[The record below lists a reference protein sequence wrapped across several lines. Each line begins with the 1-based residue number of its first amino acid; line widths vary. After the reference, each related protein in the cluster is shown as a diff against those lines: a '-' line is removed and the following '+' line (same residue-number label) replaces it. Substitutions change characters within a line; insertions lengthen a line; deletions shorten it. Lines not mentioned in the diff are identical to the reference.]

1 MEILNTIL
9 IVIALLVAILIF
21 GKVKNHFKPTEIE
34 MHDNEGEKKIVS
46 HNSLAEGRIQF
57 QMLPATQ
64 NVDDVKLVEIKDKG
78 VISHFTNL
86 VPESLKVLANVD
98 SAKQYKNV
106 VKTGGE
112 LYQAIIP
119 KGAVL
124 DKSRAMAGA
133 SRGTFRTARNIKG
146 HANWVP
152 VKSNVGNMAR
162 VNVANAAM
170 GLGAMVVG
178 QYYMEQINA
187 ELRDINDGITKV
199 ADFQDN
205 EYRSKVFALVTQ
217 VQKTAHFQIDILE
230 NEELK
235 IRELSNLDNREQMCI
250 ELLGQANLTIDGFS
264 KKQKLNF
271 EQYEKVLIETQKWI
285 VYQNTLLDVLFKI
298 ADLNHVLNLG
308 SVSREICNTLPIKYS
323 KQVKEVQERL
333 KEWHS
338 IQIKDIGIDVEKN
351 RRKRVKLN
359 KVIYKLP
366 GLVNENYNFKH
377 VSSKT
382 VSIIANQIAEDE
394 NVHKI
399 DKSDLFQQDV
409 KVIAKEGKLYY
420 LPEE

>member
-1 MEILNTIL
+1 M
-9 IVIALLVAILIF
+9 
-21 GKVKNHFKPTEIE
+21 
-34 MHDNEGEKKIVS
+34 IVS

-64 NVDDVKLVEIKDKG
+64 NVDDARLVEIKDKR

-86 VPESLKVLANVD
+86 VPESLRVLANAD

-133 SRGTFRTARNIKG
+133 SRGTFRSARNIKG

-152 VKSNVGNMAR
+152 TKSNVGKMAQ

-170 GLGAMVVG
+170 GVGAMVVG
-178 QYYMEQINA
+178 QYYMEQINT
-187 ELRDINDGITKV
+187 ELRETNDGITKV

-271 EQYEKVLIETQKWI
+271 EQYEKELIEIQKWI
-285 VYQNTLLDVLFKI
+285 VYQNTLLDVLCKI
-298 ADLNHVLNLG
+298 ADLNHALNLG
-308 SVSREICNTLPIKYS
+308 SISREICNTLPIKYS
-323 KQVKEVQERL
+323 KQVKEAQERL

-338 IQIKDIGIDVEKN
+338 ESV
-351 RRKRVKLN
+351 
-359 KVIYKLP
+359 
-366 GLVNENYNFKH
+366 
-377 VSSKT
+377 T
-382 VSIIANQIAEDE
+382 
-394 NVHKI
+394 
-399 DKSDLFQQDV
+399 
-409 KVIAKEGKLYY
+409 
-420 LPEE
+420 